1 MPRLAD
7 SHHHRGSESS
17 DDGFE
22 HEKSRERHY
31 TLWPT
36 VSQANR
42 ADTDGIK
49 IIEIEDDA
57 MSQYPRKTIS
67 WEAGDPENPYNWTNK
82 KKTYIVIVGALSVIN
97 STLGSSLPSN
107 AIPFISKAF
116 HITSSYAQ
124 ILPISMYLF
133 GYIVG
138 PLVFGPLSESCGR
151 RYIMSTS
158 FVAFTIFTLGCAVA
172 PTWEALLFNRLL
184 AGVTASS
191 PVAVTGG
198 IFADIYA
205 DPVARGR
212 AMAAFIGAACVGPLI
227 APPLSGFISPALG
240 WRWTFWVGFVFAC
253 VTLAPVLLLPETY
266 GPVLLARRA
275 ARLRKET
282 GSPDIVAPF
291 DLGKEKFQINGNS
304 NTRPTTANDGLGTY
318 RSGNMSLSKSR
329 LRNFLHVLC
338 AYPIVF
344 QGIYKQSPGVS
355 GLTFLPIGVGTI
367 GATILFLSYDSTLR
381 KAQAL
386 KKPWTQKEESR
397 RLPLACVG
405 GPLFVVGLFWLGW
418 TAKPQI
424 PYYVPMLAGIPSGM
438 GFVLIFMAL
447 LNYLA
452 DAYEIYAAS
461 AMAAASCARSV
472 AGALLPFAAEPMYRR
487 LGVQWATSVL
497 AFLSLAV
504 CAIPWVFLWKGDT
517 IREGSKFCRAL
528 KEKRERE
535 AMEQGK

>member
-1 MPRLAD
+1 MVKL
-7 SHHHRGSESS
+7 SSLILSE
-17 DDGFE
+17 
-22 HEKSRERHY
+22 HHY

-36 VSQANR
+36 VSQADR
-42 ADTDGIK
+42 ADADVKK

-124 ILPISMYLF
+124 ILPISMYLI

-172 PTWEALLFNRLL
+172 PTWEVLLFNRLL
-184 AGVTASS
+184 VGVTASS

-212 AMAAFIGAACVGPLI
+212 AMAAFIGATCVGPLI

-240 WRWTFWVGFVFAC
+240 WRWTFWVGFIFAC
-253 VTLAPVLLLPETY
+253 VTLVPVLLLPETY

-282 GSPDIVAPF
+282 GNPDIVAPF
-291 DLGKEKFQINGNS
+291 DLEKKGFKQMA
-304 NTRPTTANDGLGTY
+304 TVTLARPLRMMVSELIVLATCLY
-318 RSGNMSLSKSR
+318 LSLAYGI
-329 LRNFLHVLC
+329 FYMYFV

-355 GLTFLPIGVGTI
+355 GLMFLPIGAGTI
-367 GATILFLSYDSTLR
+367 GATIIFLSYDSMLR

-386 KKPWTQKEESR
+386 KKPWTRKEESR

-452 DAYEIYAAS
+452 DAYGIYAAS

-535 AMEQGK
+535 AIRQGK